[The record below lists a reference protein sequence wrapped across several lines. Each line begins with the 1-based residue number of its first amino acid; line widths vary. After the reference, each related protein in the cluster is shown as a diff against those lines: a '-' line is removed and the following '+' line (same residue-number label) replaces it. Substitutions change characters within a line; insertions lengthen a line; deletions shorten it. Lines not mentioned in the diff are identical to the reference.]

1 MSVFDGPGEGTWSV
15 FAMKVVEQREEL
27 LHKLAGRDAHIKSLE
42 GLLVD
47 AVRERD
53 VLLEDNERLLS
64 DLHDALDR
72 VVTQEDSARAIY
84 DMAAEVAAQRERD
97 AEVRG
102 ARWGLDV
109 ALDSRKW
116 PVSKWT
122 PEEVCRDAREQGE
135 Q

>member
-1 MSVFDGPGEGTWSV
+1 MSASWFFRHQLSV
-15 FAMKVVEQREEL
+15 PPFAACQR
-27 LHKLAGRDAHIKSLE
+27 S
-42 GLLVD
+42 VS
-47 AVRERD
+47 VCPSCD

>member
-15 FAMKVVEQREEL
+15 FAQKVVEQREEL

-53 VLLEDNERLLS
+53 VLLEYNERLLS

-109 ALDSRKW
+109 ALDARKW